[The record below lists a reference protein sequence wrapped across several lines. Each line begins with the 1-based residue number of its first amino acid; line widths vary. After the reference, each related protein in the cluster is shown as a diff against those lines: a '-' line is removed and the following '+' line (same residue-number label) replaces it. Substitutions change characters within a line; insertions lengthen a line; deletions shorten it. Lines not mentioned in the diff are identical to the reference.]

1 MERKKLDLADLL
13 VLNSVTMLSIT
24 LIWRTV
30 EKIIEGK
37 ISPTTTDGIM
47 LLIFMMIIMFEKITK
62 GEFFWCL
69 NFKEK
74 YLLCFWYT
82 DLKLEWKLKKIKEK
96 DYTAYKWLKCTIK
109 INKEEE
115 AKKWR
120 N

>member
-1 MERKKLDLADLL
+1 MKGKKLDLADLI
-13 VLNSVTMLSIT
+13 VLNSTTMILLT

-30 EKIIEGK
+30 EKILEGK
-37 ISPTTTDGIM
+37 ISPTNTDGIM
-47 LLIFMMIIMFEKITK
+47 LLIFMMIKKFEKITK

-82 DLKLEWKLKKIKEK
+82 DLKLMKKYKKIEEK
-96 DYTAYKWLKCTIK
+96 DYIAYRWLKCTLKIK
-109 INKEEE
+109 KEEVE
-115 AKKWR
+115 DGEI

>member
-37 ISPTTTDGIM
+37 
-47 LLIFMMIIMFEKITK
+47 
-62 GEFFWCL
+62 
-69 NFKEK
+69 
-74 YLLCFWYT
+74 
-82 DLKLEWKLKKIKEK
+82 
-96 DYTAYKWLKCTIK
+96 DYIAYRWLKCTLKIK
-109 INKEEE
+109 KEEVKDGE
-115 AKKWR
+115 V